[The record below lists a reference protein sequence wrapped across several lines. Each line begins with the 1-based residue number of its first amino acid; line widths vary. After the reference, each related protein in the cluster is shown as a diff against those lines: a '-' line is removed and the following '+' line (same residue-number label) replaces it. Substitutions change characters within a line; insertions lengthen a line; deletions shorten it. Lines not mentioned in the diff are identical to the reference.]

1 MIRIAAYFGI
11 TKIGLIIS
19 LAFLCPNLICAQ
31 KWQNLQTFGG
41 SGNENPGDLYCN
53 GEGNCATGFTFQ
65 GQMELDG
72 RSLSSQ
78 GGSDFVI
85 LQRPKG
91 SAQYR
96 YFSHGGGPLDEE
108 VVAVRPLSNGGLLC
122 AGVFW
127 RELVLPDTT
136 LSALDAGKAIFVLS
150 YRPDGQLSWAK
161 VIDGSGLKSVSD
173 VLLNDNGNIWVSG
186 SFGDT
191 LFVEGKK
198 WAAGGQTD
206 LFLMRLEADGRLQW
220 LQHHGVVG
228 STRLAGIAELPGR
241 AVVGLGSFDARV
253 RFGNDLFTANTT
265 DQDLFLTAWG
275 PDGQV
280 LWARKGGGVYD
291 ATPIDISTDDKGRI
305 YFCGN
310 IVGVI
315 RFDNGLSIQSKDGNS
330 DLFLGACSS
339 SGTIQ
344 WARTFTGE
352 QVQECSR
359 LLWQNHQIYLSGYTL
374 GRFNYGGKD
383 INPSDGFSSFLMAL
397 DTIGRPITVEVLD
410 ASGGLYTGGLA
421 YSAGSHLQLAG
432 VYRGAGS
439 LETLALPGSSSFDF
453 FTADFSTLVTGI
465 SRVLADD
472 PQFKVFPT
480 PSKDILYIQ
489 NTTQTEVY
497 TVRLYDAFGQV
508 VQETKG
514 SPNSLDVSRFSPG
527 VYLLQIRQE
536 ASWSLYKIIVQ

>member
-1 MIRIAAYFGI
+1 MIRIAANSRI
-11 TKIGLIIS
+11 AKIGLISCLIF
-19 LAFLCPNLICAQ
+19 FLPNLICAQ
-31 KWQNLQTFGG
+31 KWHNLQTFGG

-53 GEGNCATGFTFQ
+53 SQGNCATGFTFQ
-65 GQMELDG
+65 GQMELVG
-72 RSLSSQ
+72 RKLKSQ

-108 VVAVRPLSNGGLLC
+108 IVAVRPLNNGGLLC

-136 LSALDAGKAIFVLS
+136 LSALDAGKAIFILS
-150 YRPDGQLSWAK
+150 YRPNGQLSWAK

-198 WAAGGQTD
+198 WAARGQTD

-220 LQHHGVVG
+220 LQHHGVAG

-241 AVVGLGSFDARV
+241 AVVGLGSFDASV
-253 RFGNDLFTANTT
+253 RFGNELFTANTT

-291 ATPIDISTDDKGRI
+291 ATPIDIATDDKGRI
-305 YFCGN
+305 YFGGN

-339 SGTIQ
+339 SGTPL
-344 WARTFTGE
+344 WARAFTGE

-383 INPSDGFSSFLMAL
+383 INPSDGFSSFLAIL
-397 DTIGRPITVEVLD
+397 DTIGRPISVEVLD

-421 YSAGSHLQLAG
+421 YSASSQLQLAG
-432 VYRGAGS
+432 VYRGTGS
-439 LETLALPGSSSFDF
+439 LETLALPNSNTFDF
-453 FTADFSTLVTGI
+453 FTADFSTLVTG
-465 SRVLADD
+465 VPNVFVDD
-472 PQFKVFPT
+472 PRFNVFPT

-489 NTTQTEVY
+489 NTTQTEAY
-497 TVRLYDAFGQV
+497 TARLYDAFGQV
-508 VQETKG
+508 VQEIKG
-514 SPNSLDVSRFSPG
+514 SPSSLDISRFSPG

-536 ASWSLYKIIVQ
+536 ARWSLYKIIVQ

>member
-1 MIRIAAYFGI
+1 MIRIAADSGI
-11 TKIGLIIS
+11 AKIRLIIC
-19 LAFLCPNLICAQ
+19 LAFFLPNLICAQ

-41 SGNENPGDLYCN
+41 AGNENPGDLYCN
-53 GEGNCATGFTFQ
+53 SEGNCATGFTFQ
-65 GQMELDG
+65 GQMVLNG
-72 RSLSSQ
+72 RQLNSQ

-108 VVAVRPLSNGGLLC
+108 IIAVRPLNNGGLLC

-136 LSALDAGKAIFVLS
+136 LLAQDAGKAIFILS

-206 LFLMRLEADGRLQW
+206 LFLLRLEADGRLQW
-220 LQHHGVVG
+220 LQHHGVMG

-241 AVVGLGSFDARV
+241 AVVGLGSFDASV
-253 RFGNDLFTANTT
+253 RFGNELFTANTT

-280 LWARKGGGVYD
+280 LWARKAGGVYD
-291 ATPIDISTDDKGRI
+291 ATPIDIATDDKGRI

-339 SGTIQ
+339 SGTPL
-344 WARTFTGE
+344 WARAFTGE

-359 LLWQNHQIYLSGYTL
+359 ILWQNHQIYLSGYTL

-383 INPSDGFSSFLMAL
+383 INPADGFSSFLAIL
-397 DTIGRPITVEVLD
+397 DTIGRPISVEVLD

-421 YSAGSHLQLAG
+421 YSAGSQLQLAG
-432 VYRGAGS
+432 VYRGTGS
-439 LETLALPGSSSFDF
+439 LESLVLPNSNTFDF

-465 SRVLADD
+465 PNVLVDD
-472 PQFKVFPT
+472 PRFKVFPT

-489 NTTQTEVY
+489 NMTQTEAY
-497 TVRLYDAFGQV
+497 TAVLSDTFGQV
-508 VQETKG
+508 VRQIKG
-514 SPNSLDVSRFSPG
+514 SPSSLDLSGLVPG
-527 VYLLQIRQE
+527 VYFLQIRQQKQ
-536 ASWSLYKIIVQ
+536 WSLYKIFKQ

>member
-1 MIRIAAYFGI
+1 MIRIAADSRI
-11 TKIGLIIS
+11 VKIRLIIC

-53 GEGNCATGFTFQ
+53 SEGNCATGFTFQ
-65 GQMELDG
+65 GQMKLEG
-72 RSLSSQ
+72 RTLNSQ

-91 SAQYR
+91 SAQYH

-108 VVAVRPLSNGGLLC
+108 IVAVRPLSNGGLLC

-150 YRPDGQLSWAK
+150 YQPDGQLSWAK

-191 LFVEGKK
+191 LFMEGKK
-198 WAAGGQTD
+198 WAARGQTD
-206 LFLMRLEADGRLQW
+206 LFLLRLESDGRLQW
-220 LQHHGVVG
+220 LQHHGVMG

-241 AVVGLGSFDARV
+241 AVVGLGSFDTSV

-291 ATPIDISTDDKGRI
+291 ATPIDITTDDKGRI

-344 WARTFTGE
+344 WARTFAGE

-383 INPSDGFSSFLMAL
+383 INPADGFSSFLAIL
-397 DTIGRPITVEVLD
+397 DTIGRPISVEVLD

-421 YSAGSHLQLAG
+421 YSAGSQLQLTG

-439 LETLALPGSSSFDF
+439 LETLALPASGSFDF

-465 SRVLADD
+465 PSVLVDD

-489 NTTQTEVY
+489 NTTQTEAY
-497 TVRLYDAFGQV
+497 TVCLYNAFGRLI
-508 VQETKG
+508 QEFRG
-514 SPNSLDVSRFSPG
+514 SPGSLDISRFSPG

-536 ASWSLYKIIVQ
+536 TEWSLYKVIKQ

>member
-1 MIRIAAYFGI
+1 MTTYSIIA
-11 TKIGLIIS
+11 KIGLIIC
-19 LAFLCPNLICAQ
+19 LAIFLPNWICAQ

-53 GEGNCATGFTFQ
+53 NDGHCATGFTFQ
-65 GQMELDG
+65 GKMELDG
-72 RSLSSQ
+72 RTLNSQ

-91 SAQYR
+91 NAQYR

-108 VVAVRPLSNGGLLC
+108 IVAVRPLNNGGLLC

-127 RELVLPDTT
+127 QELVLPDTT
-136 LSALDAGKAIFVLS
+136 LTALDAGKAIFVLS
-150 YRPDGQLSWAK
+150 YLPSGQLSWAK
-161 VIDGSGLKSVSD
+161 VIDGSGLKIISD
-173 VLLNDNGNIWVSG
+173 VLLNNNGNIWLSG
-186 SFGDT
+186 SFSDT

-198 WAAGGQTD
+198 WTAAGQSD
-206 LFLMRLEADGRLQW
+206 LFLMRLESDGRMQW
-220 LQHHGVVG
+220 LQHHGVMG

-241 AVVGLGSFDARV
+241 AVAGIGSFDKSV
-253 RFGNDLFTANTT
+253 QFGNDIFAANTS
-265 DQDLFLTAWG
+265 DQDLFITAWG

-280 LWARKGGGVYD
+280 LWARKGGGVYE
-291 ATPIDISTDDKGRI
+291 ATPIDIVTDDKGGI

-330 DLFLGACSS
+330 DLFLGAFSS
-339 SGTIQ
+339 SGTLQ

-359 LLWQNHQIYLSGYTL
+359 MLWQNKQIYLSGYTL

-383 INPSDGFSSFLMAL
+383 INPSDGFSSFLAIL
-397 DTIGRPITVEVLD
+397 DTLGRPTAVEVLD
-410 ASGGLYTGGLA
+410 ASGGLYSGGLA
-421 YSAGSHLQLAG
+421 YSVGSQLQLAG
-432 VYRGAGS
+432 VYRGTGN
-439 LETLALPGSSSFDF
+439 LETLPLPASSSFDF

-465 SRVLADD
+465 PNVLVAD

-480 PSKDILYIQ
+480 PSKDMVYIQ
-489 NTTQTEVY
+489 NTRQAEPY
-497 TVRLYDAFGQV
+497 TVHIYDAFGRRI
-508 VQETKG
+508 QEITG
-514 SPNSLDVSRFSPG
+514 SPVALDTSRFSPG
-527 VYLLQIRQE
+527 VYLLQIRQ
-536 ASWSLYKIIVQ
+536 AAKWSLYKIIRQ